1 MRNLCLHL
9 IKYLSLASIIWV
21 SSAFKATA
29 QMVKGEICD
38 SSLSK
43 KAYIIYN
50 PEKGGTSLMAWKTVY
65 KLMTRDGS
73 RMMPGDWV
81 IEHSVRPILSW
92 VMEVNGSLCSSLVLP
107 CK

>member
-50 PEKGGTSLMAWKTVY
+50 PEKGGDQFDGVEDRLQIE
-65 KLMTRDGS
+65 TRDGS

>member
-43 KAYIIYN
+43 KAYITQDKIGRT
-50 PEKGGTSLMAWKTVY
+50 ECSITKS
-65 KLMTRDGS
+65 
-73 RMMPGDWV
+73 PG
-81 IEHSVRPILSW
+81 IIREP
-92 VMEVNGSLCSSLVLP
+92 SLVINL
-107 CK
+107 

>member
-1 MRNLCLHL
+1 MRNLFLHL

-50 PEKGGTSLMAWKTVY
+50 PEKGGDQF
-65 KLMTRDGS
+65 DGVEDRLQIDDKGRFS
-73 RMMPGDWV
+73 YDARRLGD
-81 IEHSVRPILSW
+81 RTF
-92 VMEVNGSLCSSLVLP
+92 
-107 CK
+107 